1 MRRSPHYC
9 AGIKL
14 DTLEYKLA
22 ISGSD
27 LPEWSDLYPDL
38 CQYLP
43 SGFRKIRPSDEVG
56 ERVPSPLLSVSGIS
70 KSFPGV
76 QALKDVQ
83 FELSRGEVLALVGE
97 NGAGK
102 SSLMKILSGIY
113 SKDAG
118 TIVLEGEEVD
128 IDSPKT
134 AQALGISI
142 IHQEMNLM
150 PHLTIAQNIFIGRE
164 PRGGLFLRE
173 RALNKQADDLLN
185 RLGIQLDPRELVQN
199 LTVAK
204 QQMVEIAK
212 ALSFDAKVLIMDEP
226 TSALTNSE
234 TETLFTLIEAL
245 KASGTGVIYISHRM
259 DELRRITD
267 RVTVLRDG
275 QYIGTLAKDELDI
288 PTIIE
293 MMVGRHIEEGARP
306 APRDA
311 TTDDVVLRVEGLNT
325 RHLLKDISFELRRG
339 EILGFSGLMGA
350 GRTEVARAI
359 IGADPS
365 ESGTVHIDGKL
376 VSIKQPS
383 DAVRYGVGYLSEDR
397 KELGLLLEQ
406 DVNTNVLLASLRD
419 YTDRLGFVHTA
430 KGKQKTRDYVDALR
444 IKTPSI
450 TATTKNLSG
459 GNQQKVVIAK
469 WLARDCDIL
478 IFDEPTR
485 GIDVGAKE
493 EIYKLLNDLVAQG
506 KSIIMISSEL
516 PEVLR
521 LSHRIVVMAGGRI
534 TGVLDNKDASQA
546 KIMDYATRMGD
557 EKE

>member
-1 MRRSPHYC
+1 MSNQ
-9 AGIKL
+9 L
-14 DTLEYKLA
+14 L
-22 ISGSD
+22 
-27 LPEWSDLYPDL
+27 
-38 CQYLP
+38 
-43 SGFRKIRPSDEVG
+43 
-56 ERVPSPLLSVSGIS
+56 RVTGIS

-83 FELSRGEVLALVGE
+83 FELDRGEVLALVGE

-113 SKDAG
+113 TKD
-118 TIVLEGEEVD
+118 EGSIFLDGVEVN

-150 PHLTIAQNIFIGRE
+150 AHLTIAQNIFIGRE
-164 PRGGLFLRE
+164 PREGLFLRE
-173 RALNKQADDLLN
+173 RALNRKADELLK
-185 RLGIQLDPRELVQN
+185 RLGINLDPKALVET

-226 TSALTNSE
+226 TSALTDVE
-234 TETLFTLIEAL
+234 TETLFTLIEGL
-245 KASGTGVIYISHRM
+245 KRTGTGVIYISHRM

-275 QYIGTLAKDELDI
+275 EYIGTLQKEQLDI

-293 MMVGRHIEEGARP
+293 MMVGRHIEESARP
-306 APRDA
+306 TARDRA
-311 TTDDVVLRVEGLNT
+311 NNEVVLKVEGLNT
-325 RHLLKDISFELRRG
+325 RQLLKDISFELKRG
-339 EILGFSGLMGA
+339 EILGFAGMMGA

-359 IGADPS
+359 IGADLS
-365 ESGTVHIDGKL
+365 EGGRVHINGKP
-376 VSIKQPS
+376 VKIKQPS
-383 DAVRYGVGYLSEDR
+383 DAVAHGIGYLSEDR
-397 KELGLLLEQ
+397 KAYGLLLEQ

-419 YTDRLGFVHTA
+419 YTDALGFVHTM
-430 KGKQKTRDYVDALR
+430 KGKQKSREYVASLR

-450 TATTKNLSG
+450 SATTKNLSG

-493 EIYKLLNDLVAQG
+493 EIYKLLNDLVAAG

-521 LSHRIVVMAGGRI
+521 LSHRIVVMANGRI
-534 TGVLDNKDASQA
+534 TGILDNEDADQA

-557 EKE
+557 EKEL

>member
-1 MRRSPHYC
+1 VPTQ
-9 AGIKL
+9 L
-14 DTLEYKLA
+14 L
-22 ISGSD
+22 
-27 LPEWSDLYPDL
+27 
-38 CQYLP
+38 
-43 SGFRKIRPSDEVG
+43 
-56 ERVPSPLLSVSGIS
+56 RVHGIS

-83 FELSRGEVLALVGE
+83 FELNAGEVLTLVGE

-113 SKDAG
+113 SRDSG
-118 TIVLEGEEVD
+118 VIELEGREVE
-128 IDSPKT
+128 IDGPKA
-134 AQALGISI
+134 AQKLGISI

-150 PHLTIAQNIFIGRE
+150 PHLTIAQNIYIGRE
-164 PRGGLFLRE
+164 PRGGIFLRE
-173 RALNKQADDLLN
+173 QALNKKTRELLDN
-185 RLGIQLDPRELVQN
+185 LGIDLNPRAVVGE
-199 LTVAK
+199 LTVAT

-226 TSALTNSE
+226 TSALTETE
-234 TETLFTLIEAL
+234 TETLFRLIARL
-245 KASGTGVIYISHRM
+245 KSQGKGIIYISHRM
-259 DELRRITD
+259 EELRRISD

-275 QYIGTLAKDELDI
+275 QYIGSLDKDEIDI
-288 PTIIE
+288 PRVIE

-306 APRDA
+306 TAHDVK
-311 TTDDVVLRVEGLNT
+311 DEVVLSVEGLST
-325 RHLLKDISFELRRG
+325 RRLLKDVSFELRRG
-339 EILGFSGLMGA
+339 EILGFAGLMGA

-359 IGADPS
+359 IGADPT
-365 ESGTVHIDGKL
+365 EHGTVKVKGKQ
-376 VSIKQPS
+376 VRITKPA
-383 DAVRYGVGYLSEDR
+383 DAVKNGVGYLSEDR
-397 KELGLLLEQ
+397 KLLGLLLEQ

-419 YTDRLGFVHTA
+419 YTDALGFVHA
-430 KGKQKTRDYVDALR
+430 GKGKQKTKGYVQSLR

-493 EIYKLLNDLVAQG
+493 EIYKLLRDLAASG

-521 LSHRIVVMAGGRI
+521 MSNRVVVMAGGRI
-534 TGVLDNKDASQA
+534 TGILDNADASQGR
-546 KIMDYATRMGD
+546 IMEYATRVGNERGTD
-557 EKE
+557 Q